1 MCTTISQFI
10 GLLWRV
16 KPFLDKKAKEMFYTS
31 IIMAK
36 LRYCFTIWGNGP
48 KCLVQRLYRLQKRA
62 ARIVLDCD
70 INVPTEV
77 LFDKLGWM
85 TVDELLFYEKCIF
98 MFKVHRG
105 LCAEYLLEL
114 FSHVNINTIYNLRS
128 LDANNFHIPKP
139 NLEKYKKSIAYSGP
153 LLWNSL
159 LKELKSMET
168 LFFLKNL
175 LKKHIFNCREF

>member
-1 MCTTISQFI
+1 MH
-10 GLLWRV
+10 
-16 KPFLDKKAKEMFYTS
+16 
-31 IIMAK
+31 
-36 LRYCFTIWGNGP
+36 
-48 KCLVQRLYRLQKRA
+48 RLYRLQKRA

-77 LFDKLGWM
+77 LFDKLCWM
-85 TVDELLFYEKCIF
+85 TVDELLLYEKCIF

-105 LCAEYLLEL
+105 LCAEYLLES

-128 LDANNFHIPKP
+128 IDPNNFQIPKP

-159 LKELKSMET
+159 PKMLKSMET
-168 LFFLKNL
+168 LHNFKSL
-175 LKKHIFNCREF
+175 LRKHIFNCREF

>member
-1 MCTTISQFI
+1 MCTTISQLI
-10 GLLWRV
+10 GLLWHV
-16 KPFLDKKAKEMFYTS
+16 KPFLDKKVKEMFYTS

-36 LRYCFTIWGNGP
+36 LRYCFTIFGNGP
-48 KCLVQRLYRLQKRA
+48 KYLVQ
-62 ARIVLDCD
+62 RIVLDCD

-85 TVDELLFYEKCIF
+85 TVDELLFYEKCII

-114 FSHVNINTIYNLRS
+114 FSHVNINTMYNLRS
-128 LDANNFHIPKP
+128 LDANNFQIPKP

-168 LFFLKNL
+168 LYFLKPF
-175 LKKHIFNCREF
+175 KETYI